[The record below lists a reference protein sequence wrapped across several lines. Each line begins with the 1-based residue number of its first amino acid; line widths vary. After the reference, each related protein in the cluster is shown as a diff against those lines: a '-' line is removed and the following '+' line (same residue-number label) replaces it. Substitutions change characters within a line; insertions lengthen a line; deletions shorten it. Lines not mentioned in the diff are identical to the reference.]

1 MCVRVIGLDKLDHP
15 WGLLDHPWGLLDHP
29 CGLLD
34 HPWGLL
40 DHPWGLLDH
49 PWGLL
54 DHPWGL
60 LDHPWGLLDHPWG
73 LLDHRYGLADRRC
86 GSKDLRG
93 RVLPRHPRHQRAFHP
108 RRELG
113 HPRERDPVLED
124 LLVRLDVSQALHQAE
139 ELAVDGKCLR
149 NGLADHQVGHH
160 RGRSLADGT
169 TLGGVGHVLHDRIGI
184 RPGQVHPQGDLVP
197 TCGVD
202 VLHLRLERL
211 PQPGMVRSLVVVKD
225 DLLVERVQVLCHPYP
240 IRKYFLVY
248 SNPSMST
255 SISAGVVYR
264 YDDARVELC
273 TPNRGCAGFAQWWPA
288 RTAMPRESSTWLTS
302 CGWMPSISKD
312 MAPPRSA
319 ADRGPSTLSRPTV
332 DRASSA

>member
-15 WGLLDHPWGLLDHP
+15 W
-29 CGLLD
+29 GLLD

-60 LDHPWGLLDHPWG
+60 LDHPWGLLDHPWGLLDPPWG

-264 YDDARVELC
+264 YDDARRDRR
-273 TPNRGCAGFAQWWPA
+273 THRGVGVHQEVLPDGVGM
-288 RTAMPRESSTWLTS
+288 TQNLDSLYQEIILDHY
-302 CGWMPSISKD
+302 K
-312 MAPPRSA
+312 APH
-319 ADRGPSTLSRPTV
+319 LSLIHI
-332 DRASSA
+332 